1 MHDIDSI
8 LFGNQDWIPILMPE
22 HITNLQKANKRASP
36 KKKREKADKND
47 SEEDGP
53 KDLEESSLAKIQSNT
68 TAKKGLKKNE

>member
-8 LFGNQDWIPILMPE
+8 LFGNQDWIPVLMPE

-53 KDLEESSLAKIQSNT
+53 KDLEGSSLANI
-68 TAKKGLKKNE
+68 